1 MLHSSQSSPLL
12 HQKAYLCKKN
22 LTNQYHITDWL
33 PTSAKEV
40 KEHGW
45 NQLDVIL
52 FSGDAYIDHPSF
64 GAAVI
69 GRVLLDIGLR
79 VAIVPQPN
87 WRDDLRDFRK
97 LGRPNLFFC
106 VTAGNMDSMVN
117 HYTAG
122 KRLRSNDA
130 YTPGGKAGFRPDY
143 ASVVYTG
150 ILKEIYPD
158 VPVILGGIEASMRR
172 FTHYDYWSDQLKPNI
187 LSWSGADMIIY
198 GMGEHPLKNLVS
210 LLEKGVPFRNLTT
223 LPQTAILLDKNKKLP
238 KNKRWTDIELYAH
251 DECLNSKE
259 KYALNFRHIEEE
271 SNKMYPARLHQITG
285 NQRIV
290 VNPPLPPLS
299 EKETDYAFDLPY
311 TRLPHPRY
319 KSKGDIP
326 AFGMI
331 KHSVNLHRGCFGGC
345 SFCTI
350 SAHQGKFIAS
360 RSEKSILAEV
370 EKITKTDGFKGYLSD
385 LGGPS
390 ANMYKMQGFDLSV
403 CEKCKRP
410 SCIFPAVCTN
420 LNTSHQLMIEIYHK
434 VDTTE
439 GIKKSFIGSGIRYDI
454 LLDPKAGDEAKRS
467 HQKYIEE
474 IITRHVSGRLKVAP
488 EHTSDRVL
496 RNMRKPSFKLFR
508 KFNDIFNRINKK
520 HGLHQQLVPYFISG
534 HPGCEEKDMAE
545 LAAETKNLNFTLEQ
559 VQDFTPTPMTLATV
573 MYYSGLN
580 PYGLKKIYVPRSK
593 EEKQTQR
600 RYFFWYQPQ
609 KRDQLKARIKKAGWT
624 DIYNTLFGNDAG
636 NITKRN
642 KIK

>member
-1 MLHSSQSSPLL
+1 M
-12 HQKAYLCKKN
+12 
-22 LTNQYHITDWL
+22 
-33 PTSAKEV
+33 PTTAKEV

-69 GRVLLDIGLR
+69 GRVLLDMGLR

-97 LGRPNLFFC
+97 MGSPNLFFG

-143 ASVVYTG
+143 ASVVYTK

-187 LSWSGADMIIY
+187 LSWSGADMMIY
-198 GMGEHPLKNLVS
+198 GMGEHPLKNLIT

-223 LPQTAILLDKNKKLP
+223 LPQTAILLDKNEKLL
-238 KNKRWTDIELYAH
+238 KNKRWTNLELH
-251 DECLNSKE
+251 SHNECLESKE
-259 KYALNFRHIEEE
+259 KYALNFMHIEEE
-271 SNKMYPARLHQITG
+271 SNKMYPARIHQITG
-285 NQRIV
+285 NKRIV

-299 EKETDYAFDLPY
+299 EKETDYAYDLPY

-319 KSKGDIP
+319 KSKGEIP
-326 AFGMI
+326 AFEMI

-370 EKITKTDGFKGYLSD
+370 EKITKVNDFKGYLSD

-410 SCIFPAVCTN
+410 SCIFPAVCPN
-420 LNTSHQLMIEIYHK
+420 LNTSHQPLIEIYHK

-454 LLDPKAGDEAKRS
+454 LLHPKAGDEAKRS

-488 EHTSDRVL
+488 EHTSERVL

-508 KFNDIFNRINKK
+508 RFNDIFNRINKK
-520 HGLHQQLVPYFISG
+520 HGLHQQLIPYFISG

-580 PYGLKKIYVPRSK
+580 PYGLKKTYVPRSK
-593 EEKQTQR
+593 EEKQNQR
-600 RYFFWYQPQ
+600 QYFFWYQPQ

-624 DIYNTLFGNDAG
+624 DVYNTLFGN
-636 NITKRN
+636 NTRKTTKRN